1 MQKLLLNILE
11 NYKLAK
17 LSNLTDHELAV
28 YVRQQSADI
37 LENTISIDSEKY
49 KVKASVGQGQW
60 ADVPWIAVFD
70 KSITQSATEGYYI
83 VYLFRADMSGVY
95 LSLNQG
101 WTYFKN
107 RYKTKLGREKI
118 TQVSDVWKNEL
129 SSTLNDFSYEKIN
142 LKNEG
147 KMNSLVEGYELGH
160 ICGKFYSVEDM
171 PSSEELGWDLQNLI
185 GVYREIKGKLK
196 QGSVEKTNDY
206 LIVNSNMGLLDV
218 GKTEDDSYGIESSIE
233 NYNESKL
240 NLNSVPMSFAA
251 KEQKSRSFTPKKID
265 FIKQA
270 KSQKKLGYAGE
281 LIVLK
286 YEKDFLERAGKSNLI
301 KKVKHVSDEEGDGAG
316 YDILSFDLDGNEK
329 YIEVKTTKFNSDT
342 PFYLTDNELEFS
354 KKEASNYYLYR
365 VYDFDI
371 QENQAKLYILHGDLT
386 NILSLKPQN
395 YIVEGLLC
403 SK

>member
-17 LSNLTDHELAV
+17 LNDLTDHELAI
-28 YVRQQSADI
+28 YVRKKSVDI
-37 LENTISIDSEKY
+37 LAHAISVDIERY
-49 KVKASVGQGQW
+49 KLKGSVGQGQW

-101 WTYFKN
+101 WTYFKDK
-107 RYKTKLGREKI
+107 YKTKLGREKI
-118 TQVSDVWKNEL
+118 TQVSNAWKDEL
-129 SSTLNDFSYEKIN
+129 SSALNDFSYEKID
-142 LKNEG
+142 LKNGG
-147 KMNSLVEGYELGH
+147 KINSFVEGYELGH
-160 ICGKFYSVEDM
+160 ICGKFYSVENM
-171 PSSEELGWDLQNLI
+171 PSSEELGLDLQNLI
-185 GVYREIKGKLK
+185 GVYREVKGKLK
-196 QGSVEKTNDY
+196 QSSVEKTNDY

-218 GKTEDDSYGIESSIE
+218 EETEDDSYGIESSIE

-240 NLNSVPMSFAA
+240 KLNPVPIFFIA
-251 KEQKSRSFTPKKID
+251 KEQKPRSFTPKKID
-265 FIKQA
+265 FISKA
-270 KSQKKLGYAGE
+270 KNQKKLGYAGE

-286 YEKDFLERAGKSNLI
+286 YEKDLLEKEGKPNLARKI
-301 KKVKHVSDEEGDGAG
+301 KHISQEEGDGAG
-316 YDILSFDLDGNEK
+316 YDILSFDLHGNEK
-329 YIEVKTTKFNSDT
+329 YIEVKTTRLNSET
-342 PFYLTDNELEFS
+342 QFHLTDNELEFS

-371 QENQAKLYILHGDLT
+371 QENKAKFYILHGDLT
-386 NILSLKPQN
+386 NIISLKPQN
-395 YIVEGLLC
+395 YIVEGLLR

>member
-28 YVRQQSADI
+28 YVRQQSADV
-37 LENTISIDSEKY
+37 LANAISIDSEKY
-49 KVKASVGQGQW
+49 KVKGSVGQGQW

-118 TQVSDVWKNEL
+118 TQVSNVWKNEL

-185 GVYREIKGKLK
+185 GVYREVKGKLK

-218 GKTEDDSYGIESSIE
+218 EKTEDDSYGIESSIE

-240 NLNSVPMSFAA
+240 KLNSVPISFAA
-251 KEQKSRSFTPKKID
+251 EEQKSRSFTPKKID

-329 YIEVKTTKFNSDT
+329 YIEVKTTKLNSDT

-371 QENQAKLYILHGDLT
+371 QANQAKFYILHGDLT
-386 NILSLKPQN
+386 NMLSLKPQN